1 MPQNRF
7 KFKDVQPKEGDNM
20 KLKGTLG
27 GIAAMLAVGVF
38 YTFAL
43 CMVEDVDAS
52 SISAEYYYV
61 EEPYENSDPNPDAPG
76 KENVS
81 ANTNSVSASA
91 DREYL
96 PQTQKPAVTAKT
108 DEKKNDEKDS
118 TDIASAAVSEKNY
131 AGGNTG
137 GSYNGEK
144 SPEPETEKTDDAP
157 EASWHEISETA
168 SSETEEN
175 DVSDYVYGEDAN
187 EELPDEETNEIEDT
201 NDLEAAAADT
211 ETEIET
217 ELITETEFQPFADDD
232 EDFLALFTS
241 TPESEETIA
250 DTSVSVDVPVGGDIS
265 TSETFTAKF
274 DGSTHTVNAYDLIC
288 QIVNNEMSPSFS
300 DEAIKAQ
307 AVAAYSYVKYH
318 NVNGLTP
325 SVLVKKNPSDRIKKL
340 VSEVWGVCCY
350 YNGSV
355 AQTVYM
361 ASSSGY
367 TADAKN
373 VWGGNVPYLKSV
385 YCPFDV
391 GEDPNYGSTLRVS
404 ESNMR
409 SMLENSLGITL
420 SNNPYGWLN
429 VLSYIDG
436 NYVHEISIDGQKTI
450 SGKKLRETVMG
461 HKLKSAAFD
470 VRYSDGEFVF
480 TTYGYGHGVGM
491 SQNGANILAK
501 QGWSYYDILTFYFTG
516 IEVI

>member
-1 MPQNRF
+1 
-7 KFKDVQPKEGDNM
+7 M

-27 GIAAMLAVGVF
+27 GIAALLSVGVF

-43 CMVEDVDAS
+43 CMVEDADANV
-52 SISAEYYYV
+52 ISAEYYT
-61 EEPYENSDPNPDAPG
+61 EEQASENTASAENKPDVPDA
-76 KENVS
+76 S
-81 ANTNSVSASA
+81 AKAPIQNAAANNISA
-91 DREYL
+91 DREYF
-96 PQTQKPAVTAKT
+96 PKT
-108 DEKKNDEKDS
+108 EKTEKKEDAAENDVRDGNA
-118 TDIASAAVSEKNY
+118 TDIASAEVPEKNY
-131 AGGNTG
+131 AGGNTSANSDG
-137 GSYNGEK
+137 AEDTK
-144 SPEPETEKTDDAP
+144 SETEKST
-157 EASWHEISETA
+157 ETA
-168 SSETEEN
+168 SSKETEAEGN
-175 DVSDYVYGEDAN
+175 DEPYYDSGEDGEDIPDVETDDIEDAN
-187 EELPDEETNEIEDT
+187 
-201 NDLEAAAADT
+201 DLDDAET
-211 ETEIET
+211 ETETET
-217 ELITETEFQPFADDD
+217 ELITETEFQPFGEDD

-241 TPESEETIA
+241 MTETEATTSETA
-250 DTSVSVDVPVGGDIS
+250 VSVDLPTGGDIS
-265 TSETFTAKF
+265 TSETFTAKIN
-274 DGSTHTVNAYDLIC
+274 GSTQTVNAYDLIC
-288 QIVNNEMSPSFS
+288 RIVNNEMSPSFS

-307 AVAAYSYVKYH
+307 AVAAYSYMKYH

-325 SVLVKKNPSDRIKKL
+325 TVLVKKNPSDRIKNL

-373 VWGGNVPYLKSV
+373 VWGGSVPYLKSV
-385 YCPFDV
+385 QCPFDI
-391 GEDPNYGSTLRVS
+391 GNDPNYGSTMRVS
-404 ESNMR
+404 ESSMR

-436 NYVHEISIDGQKTI
+436 NYVYEISVDGQKVI
-450 SGKKLRETVMG
+450 SGRKLRENVMG

-470 VRYSDGEFVF
+470 VSYSDGEFIF

>member
-1 MPQNRF
+1 MW
-7 KFKDVQPKEGDNM
+7 KTTGKTKLSIKDVQPKEGDNM
-20 KLKGTLG
+20 RLKATLG
-27 GIAAMLAVGVF
+27 GIAAILAVGVF

-52 SISAEYYYV
+52 SISAEYYY
-61 EEPYENSDPNPDAPG
+61 EEETAGNFDSD
-76 KENVS
+76 S
-81 ANTNSVSASA
+81 AGSSEETISESTGASSASA

-96 PQTQKPAVTAKT
+96 PQTKKPVKPLETET
-108 DEKKNDEKDS
+108 ESSDENDS

-137 GSYNGEK
+137 GSLSGEK
-144 SPEPETEKTDDAP
+144 NSEAETENDSQT
-157 EASWHEISETA
+157 EISETA
-168 SSETEEN
+168 SAEKEEN
-175 DVSDYVYGEDAN
+175 DVSDYVYGEDES
-187 EELPDEETNEIEDT
+187 EELPDEDLDEIEDT
-201 NDLEAAAADT
+201 NDLDAAFSDT
-211 ETEIET
+211 ETEAET
-217 ELITETEFQPFADDD
+217 EFITDTEFQPFADDD
-232 EDFLALFTS
+232 ADFLALFTS
-241 TPESEETIA
+241 ITETEETTA
-250 DTSVSVDVPVGGDIS
+250 DTAVSVDVPAGGDIS

-274 DGSTHTVNAYDLIC
+274 NGSTHTVNAYDLIC
-288 QIVNNEMSPSFS
+288 QIVNNEMSTSFS

-307 AVAAYSYVKYH
+307 AVAAYSYMKYH

-325 SVLVKKNPSDRIKKL
+325 SVLVKKNPPDRIKNL

-404 ESNMR
+404 ENSMR
-409 SMLENSLGITL
+409 SMLENSLGISL
-420 SNNPYGWLN
+420 SNNPYNWLVILN
-429 VLSYIDG
+429 YIDG

-470 VRYSDGEFVF
+470 VRYSDGEFIF

>member
-1 MPQNRF
+1 
-7 KFKDVQPKEGDNM
+7 M

-27 GIAAMLAVGVF
+27 GIAAILAVGVF

-52 SISAEYYYV
+52 SISAEYYY
-61 EEPYENSDPNPDAPG
+61 EEETSGNSDSDSAESSE
-76 KENVS
+76 ENVS
-81 ANTNSVSASA
+81 ANTSTSGASA
-91 DREYL
+91 DKEYL
-96 PQTQKPAVTAKT
+96 PQTRKPEKT
-108 DEKKNDEKDS
+108 ETESTDKTDS
-118 TDIASAAVSEKNY
+118 TDIASADVAEKNY

-137 GSYNGEK
+137 GSFNGEK
-144 SPEPETEKTDDAP
+144 NTESETEKTANTFDY
-157 EASWHEISETA
+157 SQIEISETA
-168 SSETEEN
+168 PAEKEET
-175 DVSDYVYGEDAN
+175 DVSDYVYGGETN
-187 EELPDEETNEIEDT
+187 EELPDEDSAEIEDT
-201 NDLEAAAADT
+201 NDLEAAKT
-211 ETEIET
+211 ETETETEAKT
-217 ELITETEFQPFADDD
+217 ELITETEFYPFADDD
-232 EDFLALFTS
+232 EDFLALLTS
-241 TPESEETIA
+241 MTETEETVT
-250 DTSVSVDVPVGGDIS
+250 DTAVSVDIPTGGDIS
-265 TSETFTAKF
+265 TSETFTAKYN
-274 DGSTHTVNAYDLIC
+274 GSTHTVNAYDLIC
-288 QIVNNEMSPSFS
+288 QIVNNEMSTSFS

-325 SVLVKKNPSDRIKKL
+325 SVLVKKNPSDRIKNL

-373 VWGGNVPYLKSV
+373 VWGGSVPYLKSV

-391 GEDPNYGSTLRVS
+391 GEDPNYGSTLKVS
-404 ESNMR
+404 ESSMK
-409 SMLENSLGITL
+409 SMLENSLGISL
-420 SNNPYGWLN
+420 SNNPYNWLAIQN
-429 VLSYIDG
+429 YIDG

-470 VRYSDGEFVF
+470 VRYSDGEFIF